1 MARGVTH
8 PSRIPSVAVTKL
20 ERLADLW
27 RSHHM
32 AASQAGLYGLAE
44 VWESAADD
52 LHDAIKDARQRHAEA
67 ARAAMDSRT
76 TAVADRVEGVAIARQ
91 LAETVDTIQ
100 RSHEQLID
108 QTDDQL
114 ERGLMVAARQ
124 SIDATEVA
132 AKRLKRAQRALE
144 IVCEHWEIETSE
156 I

>member
-8 PSRIPSVAVTKL
+8 PSRAPSVAVTKL

-27 RSHHM
+27 ESHQK
-32 AASQAGLYGLAE
+32 AAEQAGLYGLAE
-44 VWESAADD
+44 VWESAALD
-52 LHDAIKDARQRHAEA
+52 LQDTVRDAKQRHAEA

-100 RSHEQLID
+100 RSHDQLVA

-114 ERGLMVAARQ
+114 ERGLIVHASQTVAATEKA
-124 SIDATEVA
+124 AT
-132 AKRLKRAQRALE
+132 RLDRAQRALE
-144 IVCEHWEIETSE
+144 IVCDHWEIEPSE
-156 I
+156 L

>member
-8 PSRIPSVAVTKL
+8 PSRMPSVAVTKL

-32 AASQAGLYGLAE
+32 AASQAGLYGLSE

-67 ARAAMDSRT
+67 ARAAMDSRPQAAT
-76 TAVADRVEGVAIARQ
+76 DRVEGVAIARQ

-100 RSHEQLID
+100 RSHDQLVA

-114 ERGLMVAARQ
+114 ERGLIAHASQTVAA
-124 SIDATEVA
+124 TEKA
-132 AKRLKRAQRALE
+132 ASRLARAQRALE
-144 IVCEHWEIETSE
+144 IVCDHWEIEPSE
-156 I
+156 L